1 MIFVSLFIL
10 SAFSFQDTNE
20 AKEAYFLFEKM
31 VKKIDGAKTL
41 QVEFEMMNER
51 GEEKREA
58 SGTLALA
65 DGNRMRMEL
74 VMASPRGD
82 QKLVILSDGKK
93 SMQMQGSQ
101 RKEVDTLE
109 GRNEIL
115 QKMFSRLG
123 VMVGFMFSDN
133 EFGEEKGKL
142 KKIDEYVSFSKFK
155 RGAFEKVDGREAY
168 VITFLARI
176 SIKEDE
182 AAVKVWIDSETG
194 LPVKRSI
201 TPYRDGKP
209 SKDEML
215 ETYAKI
221 TLDAEI
227 PADHFAIPAEE
238 PEKKEK

>member
-31 VKKIDGAKTL
+31 MKKIDGAKTL

-51 GEEKREA
+51 GEQKREA
-58 SGTLALA
+58 SGKLALA
-65 DGNRMRMEL
+65 GGNKMKMDL

-133 EFGEEKGKL
+133 EFGAEKGKL
-142 KKIDEYVSFSKFK
+142 KKIDDYLTLTGFK
-155 RGAFEKVDGREAY
+155 KGESEKVDGREAD
-168 VITFLARI
+168 VVTFLAQI
-176 SIKEDE
+176 SIKEDK

-194 LPVKRSI
+194 LPLKRSI

-209 SKDEML
+209 SEDEML
-215 ETYAKI
+215 ETYVKI

-227 PADHFAIPAEE
+227 PADRFALPSEE

>member
-1 MIFVSLFIL
+1 MIIVSLFIL
-10 SAFSFQDTNE
+10 SALSLQEGNPAQD
-20 AKEAYFLFEKM
+20 LFEKM
-31 VKKIDGAKTL
+31 LQKIDGAKTL

-51 GEEKREA
+51 GDQKREA

-93 SMQMQGSQ
+93 SIQIQGSRRQ
-101 RKEVDTLE
+101 KVDTVE

-133 EFGEEKGKL
+133 EFGKGKL
-142 KKIDEYVSFSKFK
+142 KKIDDYLTLTGFK
-155 RGAFEKVDGREAY
+155 KGESEKVDGREAD
-168 VITFLARI
+168 VVTFLAQI
-176 SIKEDE
+176 SIKEDK

-209 SKDEML
+209 SEDEML
-215 ETYAKI
+215 ETYVKI

-227 PADHFAIPAEE
+227 PEDRFALPSEE

>member
-1 MIFVSLFIL
+1 MIFTSLLLL
-10 SAFSFQDTNE
+10 SLLSVQEGNPAQE
-20 AKEAYFLFEKM
+20 LFEKM

-51 GEEKREA
+51 GDQKREA

-93 SMQMQGSQ
+93 SIQIQGSRRQ
-101 RKEVDTLE
+101 KVDTVE

-133 EFGEEKGKL
+133 EFGKGKL
-142 KKIDEYVSFSKFK
+142 KKIDDYLTLTGFK
-155 RGAFEKVDGREAY
+155 KGESEKIDGREAD
-168 VITFLARI
+168 VVTFLAQI
-176 SIKEDE
+176 SIKEDK

-209 SKDEML
+209 SEDEML
-215 ETYAKI
+215 ETYVKI

-227 PADHFAIPAEE
+227 PEDRFALPSEE